1 MLWDGPCLADEKC
14 HVGSRVG
21 RRHSGKGGLESG
33 RQEPIDALVQA
44 LSDDWHAMPFKEI
57 EMGVERLPIEQVK
70 AASAQELPL
79 QIARRPLP
87 VPVTAKNVRAEIDEM
102 DHHAIRLERRFEKP
116 IQAG

>member
-14 HVGSRVG
+14 HVGSRVA

-70 AASAQELPL
+70 AAYTQKLPL
-79 QIARRPLP
+79 QIARRPMT
-87 VPVTAKNVRAEIDEM
+87 VPVTGKTERAEIYQM
-102 DHHAIRLERRFEKP
+102 GHHASRTERR
-116 IQAG
+116 I